1 MKFSKRLSI
10 SLLGMLISALSFGQS
25 ADEIINKHLE
35 AIGGKENWKKVN
47 SIRQEGSVSIQG
59 MEIPVI
65 TTTVHNKATKQEY
78 TAMGMSAY
86 SIITNEGGWSF
97 NPMQGQTEPE
107 AINEEQLKYGKY
119 QLDAQGELI
128 DYKEKG
134 HAIEKIENEDVDGIS
149 CFRLKI
155 NRKEGTSTIFCV
167 DPTSYY
173 IVRNSSTIS
182 AGGQVVEVITN
193 LSNYQKLPE
202 GIVVPF
208 TMENSQIPAPLNIS
222 KVEVNGKID
231 EAIFKVSK

>member
-1 MKFSKRLSI
+1 MKCSMAGFAEPNKFDSSVAKEELTPKLQRKIISRVYCIHKNQLMKVSKRLSI

-47 SIRQEGSVSIQG
+47 SIRQEASISIQG

-86 SIITNEGGWSF
+86 SIITSEGGWSF
-97 NPMQGQTEPE
+97 NPMQGQAEPE

-119 QLDAQGELI
+119 QLDAQGEFI

-155 NRKEGTSTIFCV
+155 NRKEGTSTIF
-167 DPTSYY
+167 
-173 IVRNSSTIS
+173 
-182 AGGQVVEVITN
+182 
-193 LSNYQKLPE
+193 
-202 GIVVPF
+202 
-208 TMENSQIPAPLNIS
+208 
-222 KVEVNGKID
+222 
-231 EAIFKVSK
+231 

>member
-1 MKFSKRLSI
+1 MKVSKRLSI

-47 SIRQEGSVSIQG
+47 SIRQEASLSIQG

-65 TTTVHNKATKQEY
+65 ITTLNNKATKQEY

-86 SIITNEGGWSF
+86 TIITSEGGWSF

-134 HAIEKIENEDVDGIS
+134 HAVEKIENEDVDGIS

-155 NRKEGTSTIFCV
+155 NRKEGTSSIFCV

-182 AGGQVVEVITN
+182 AGGQVVELITN

-202 GIVVPF
+202 GIIVPF